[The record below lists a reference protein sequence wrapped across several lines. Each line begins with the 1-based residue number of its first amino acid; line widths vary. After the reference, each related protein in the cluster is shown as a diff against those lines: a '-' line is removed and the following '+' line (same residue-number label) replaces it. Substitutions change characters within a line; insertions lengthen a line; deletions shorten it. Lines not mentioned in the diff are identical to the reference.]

1 MKYRPRT
8 SPGFYYRKDPNDGKR
23 DIVRIDVLHPP
34 REGEPSN
41 PGTWWVCF
49 IGTQQDYDR
58 DGPSEYVTSAY
69 WEMRLCEFSTWRRWP
84 KDKPLPLK
92 WQAFFDRNPA

>member
-23 DIVRIDVLHPP
+23 DIVRVECLHPP
-34 REGEPSN
+34 REGETSN
-41 PGTWWVCF
+41 PGTWWIDF
-49 IGTQQDYDR
+49 IGTLTDCD
-58 DGPSEYVTSAY
+58 DGPSEYVQAAS
-69 WEMRLCEFSTWRRWP
+69 WSIRLCVFSTWRRWP
-84 KDKPLPLK
+84 KGKPLPPK